1 MSEYV
6 GSLKSIR
13 LVGRILCIV
22 QVTINSF
29 AISINL
35 RSTIMNKKIFDWVNR
50 HEGSIITWR
59 REIHAQPELGW
70 KEFKTQQK
78 ILDVLASFG
87 IEGKKVS
94 KTGVTFDLGKTG
106 GPIVALRADMD
117 ALPMPDEKG
126 VDYSYKFEGIAHSC
140 GHDAHV
146 AMLLGAAGALK
157 QVEAEIPGKIRF
169 IFQPSEET
177 SPSGAEQMVK
187 DGIMNEVVGILGLH
201 VSTDLPVGT
210 IGMKREKAWA
220 SATELNIVIHG
231 KGGHGAYPHKTVD
244 SVLVGSMVLQALH
257 TLVSRNIDPLEPAV
271 LTVGKLES
279 GSVRNVIPE
288 TAFLYGTLRTF
299 NLEVRDLLLKRI
311 RQVVEGIPLAMGA
324 TGDFSH
330 DSGYPPG
337 VNTLEVSLLVEDT
350 VVAIPGVND
359 VVQLSPGMGAE
370 DFAFFLQEAPGCFYN
385 LGVGNKE
392 RGLNGPAHH
401 PLFDLDESALKIGA
415 KTLAINGLELLKRKD
430 LHKK

>member
-1 MSEYV
+1 M
-6 GSLKSIR
+6 
-13 LVGRILCIV
+13 
-22 QVTINSF
+22 NSKVYNW
-29 AISINL
+29 IDENENNL
-35 RSTIMNKKIFDWVNR
+35 I
-50 HEGSIITWR
+50 EWR
-59 REIHAQPELGW
+59 REIHAHPELGW
-70 KEFKTQQK
+70 QEFKTQQK
-78 ILDVLASFG
+78 ILDVLNSFD
-87 IEGKKVS
+87 IKGKKVS
-94 KTGVTFDLGKTG
+94 GTGVTFDLGSMD

-117 ALPMPDEKG
+117 ALPMPDEKET
-126 VDYSYKFEGIAHSC
+126 DYSSKVEGVAHSC

-157 QVEAEIPGKIRF
+157 QVESEIPGKIRF
-169 IFQPSEET
+169 IFQPSEEA
-177 SPSGAEQMVK
+177 SPSGAEKMVK
-187 DGIMNEVVGILGLH
+187 DGVMNGVDGVLGLH
-201 VSTDLPVGT
+201 VSADLPVGT

-231 KGGHGAYPHKTVD
+231 KGGHGAYPHRTVD

-271 LTVGKLES
+271 LTIGKLES

-299 NLEVRDLLLKRI
+299 DLEVRELLLKRI
-311 RQVVEGIPLAMGA
+311 CEVVEGIPLAMGA
-324 TGDFSH
+324 AGEFNH

-337 VNTLEVSLLVEDT
+337 INTLDVSLMVENT
-350 VVAIPGVND
+350 VMKIPGVND
-359 VVQLSPGMGAE
+359 IAQLSPGMGAE

-392 RGLNGPAHH
+392 RGFNGPAHH

-415 KTLAINGLELLKRKD
+415 KTLAINGLELLKCKD